1 MHFTNLYSVVLYPI
15 LCRLVF
21 PAPAAAVRPAAV
33 QPLWISF
40 EVNFASGSRDFRCS
54 FAREQR
60 KTATEQRGVLLFFAR
75 RSGRG
80 SRISAE
86 HDASLTD
93 NPWKNSENMDC
104 TPWVRQEN
112 GDRLTGLDCA
122 GMKLGRRLTWPA
134 KRKRALLG
142 SNPPRNSRPETHG
155 DAADAG
161 GWCLPASLLMGWVGH
176 WASP

>member
-1 MHFTNLYSVVLYPI
+1 MFGTCIIP
-15 LCRLVF
+15 
-21 PAPAAAVRPAAV
+21 PAATA
-33 QPLWISF
+33 
-40 EVNFASGSRDFRCS
+40 RCTS
-54 FAREQR
+54 E
-60 KTATEQRGVLLFFAR
+60 AR
-75 RSGRG
+75 RAR
-80 SRISAE
+80 RKSAV
-86 HDASLTD
+86 SPPCL
-93 NPWKNSENMDC
+93 DC